1 MADNPSLHRH
11 DTTDPITT
19 TTTTSTSTST
29 SKHSSTTPSSTTP
42 PTGSATTP
50 PPRAGRRAWLGLAAL
65 MLPVLLV
72 SIDNTVLSFAIPQLS
87 QALSPTASQLLWI
100 VDIYPLM
107 LAGLL
112 VTMGTLGDRV
122 GRRRLLLIGATGFGA
137 VSVYAAFAGD
147 ASHLIAARA
156 LLGLFGATLMP
167 STLALLRNLFLD
179 DNQRR
184 LAIAIWAS
192 AFSAGSALGPIV
204 GGWLLEHFW
213 WGSIFLINV
222 PVLVVLL
229 VVAPFLLP
237 ESRNPGSVRLDPV
250 SVVLSV
256 VSMLPFV
263 FGIKKLAS
271 SGISTLGVA
280 SLLLGV
286 ALGVVFVRRQ
296 VRSRTPLL
304 EVGLFKNRVF
314 SASVLANFMAIFS
327 ISGLIFFVS
336 QYLQLVLDLSPME
349 AGLYL
354 LPGAAATVVMGLAAV
369 VLARVAPI
377 WLLIP
382 TGLLLA
388 TAGYLLGTTLTG
400 SSSVGVIV
408 VIFVLVGGGAGLAET
423 LTNDAILAS
432 VPPERAGAASGI
444 SETAYE
450 LGASLG
456 VAILGSV
463 LAAVYRTRLELPA
476 GLDPTVADQAQQTL
490 GGAVS
495 AADGLPAGQADALLE
510 AARAA
515 FAHGVDLTS
524 AIGAVL
530 AFLTAVSIGI
540 ALRSAQRATRRAGL
554 VELQG

>member
-1 MADNPSLHRH
+1 MADTPSLHRH
-11 DTTDPITT
+11 DTTSSTPEKTPTTGGTGTTPTT
-19 TTTTSTSTST
+19 TTGT
-29 SKHSSTTPSSTTP
+29 
-42 PTGSATTP
+42 
-50 PPRAGRRAWLGLAAL
+50 PRAGRRAWFGLAAL

-87 QALSPTASQLLWI
+87 QALSPSASQLLWI
-100 VDIYPLM
+100 VDIYPLI

-122 GRRRLLLIGATGFGA
+122 GRRRLLLVGATGFGL

-147 ASHLIAARA
+147 ATHLIAARA

-229 VVAPFLLP
+229 VVAPFVLP
-237 ESRNPGSVRLDPV
+237 ESRNPGSARLDPL

-271 SGISTLGVA
+271 DGLSPLGVA

-286 ALGVVFVRRQ
+286 ALGVLFVRRQ
-296 VRSRTPLL
+296 TRSNSPLL

-314 SASVLANFMAIFS
+314 SASVLANFMAVFS

-336 QYLQLVLDLSPME
+336 QYLQLVLELSPME

-354 LPGAAATVVMGLAAV
+354 LPGAAATVAMGLAAV
-369 VLARVAPI
+369 ALARIAPI

-382 TGLLLA
+382 VGLLLA
-388 TAGYLLGTTLTG
+388 TLGYLLGTTLTG

-476 GLDPTVADQAQQTL
+476 GLDPAVAEI
-490 GGAVS
+490 G
-495 AADGLPAGQADALLE
+495 
-510 AARAA
+510 RA
-515 FAHGVDLTS
+515 HV
-524 AIGAVL
+524 
-530 AFLTAVSIGI
+530 
-540 ALRSAQRATRRAGL
+540 
-554 VELQG
+554 

>member
-1 MADNPSLHRH
+1 MADTPSLHRH
-11 DTTDPITT
+11 DTTDP
-19 TTTTSTSTST
+19 
-29 SKHSSTTPSSTTP
+29 STTRTAAIAGTTAQKTAPS
-42 PTGSATTP
+42 A
-50 PPRAGRRAWLGLAAL
+50 PRAGRRAWFGLAAL

-87 QALSPTASQLLWI
+87 QALSPSASQLLWI
-100 VDIYPLM
+100 VDIYPLI

-122 GRRRLLLIGATGFGA
+122 GRRRLLLVGATGFGL

-147 ASHLIAARA
+147 ATHLIAARA

-237 ESRNPGSVRLDPV
+237 ESRNPGSARLDPL

-271 SGISTLGVA
+271 DGVSPLGVA

-296 VRSRTPLL
+296 TRSHSPLL
-304 EVGLFKNRVF
+304 EVGLFTNRVF
-314 SASVLANFMAIFS
+314 SASVLANFMAVFS

-336 QYLQLVLDLSPME
+336 QYLQLVLELSPMT

-354 LPGAAATVVMGLAAV
+354 LPGAAATVAMGLAAV
-369 VLARVAPI
+369 ALARIAPI

-382 TGLLLA
+382 VGLLLA
-388 TAGYLLGTTLTG
+388 TLGYLLGTTLTG

-476 GLDPTVADQAQQTL
+476 GLDPAVADQARETL

-495 AADGLPAGQADALLE
+495 AADGLPAAQADALLE
-510 AARAA
+510 AAKAA

-530 AFLTAVSIGI
+530 AFLTAVVIGV
-540 ALRSAQRATRRAGL
+540 ALRAAHRATRRSADRGAL
-554 VELQG
+554 VDA

>member
-1 MADNPSLHRH
+1 MADTPSLHRH
-11 DTTDPITT
+11 DTT
-19 TTTTSTSTST
+19 
-29 SKHSSTTPSSTTP
+29 SSTPEKTPTTGGTGTTP
-42 PTGSATTP
+42 TTATGT
-50 PPRAGRRAWLGLAAL
+50 PRAGRRAWFGLAAL

-87 QALSPTASQLLWI
+87 QALSPSASQLLWI
-100 VDIYPLM
+100 VDIYPLI

-122 GRRRLLLIGATGFGA
+122 GRRRLLLVGATGFGL

-147 ASHLIAARA
+147 ATHLIAARA

-229 VVAPFLLP
+229 VVAPFVLP
-237 ESRNPGSVRLDPV
+237 ESRNPGSARLDPL

-271 SGISTLGVA
+271 DGLSPLGVA

-286 ALGVVFVRRQ
+286 ALGVLFVRRQ
-296 VRSRTPLL
+296 TRSSSPLL

-314 SASVLANFMAIFS
+314 SASVLANFMAVFS

-336 QYLQLVLDLSPME
+336 QYLQLVLELSPME

-354 LPGAAATVVMGLAAV
+354 LPGAAATVAMGLAAV
-369 VLARVAPI
+369 ALARIAPI

-382 TGLLLA
+382 VGLLLA
-388 TAGYLLGTTLTG
+388 TLGYLLGTTLTG

-476 GLDPTVADQAQQTL
+476 GLDPAVADQARETL

-495 AADGLPAGQADALLE
+495 AADGLPADQADALLE
-510 AARAA
+510 AAKAA

-530 AFLTAVSIGI
+530 AFLTAVVIGV
-540 ALRSAQRATRRAGL
+540 ALRAAHRATRRTADQGTL
-554 VELQG
+554 VDA

>member
-1 MADNPSLHRH
+1 MADTPSLHRH
-11 DTTDPITT
+11 DTTDP
-19 TTTTSTSTST
+19 
-29 SKHSSTTPSSTTP
+29 STTRTGASTASTAEKTAP
-42 PTGSATTP
+42 DA
-50 PPRAGRRAWLGLAAL
+50 PRAGRRAWFGLAAL

-87 QALSPTASQLLWI
+87 QALSPSASQLLWI
-100 VDIYPLM
+100 VDIYPLI

-122 GRRRLLLIGATGFGA
+122 GRRRLLLVGATGFGL

-147 ASHLIAARA
+147 ATHLIAARA

-237 ESRNPGSVRLDPV
+237 ESRNPGSARLDPL

-271 SGISTLGVA
+271 DGISPLGVA

-286 ALGVVFVRRQ
+286 ALGVLFVRRQ
-296 VRSRTPLL
+296 TRSSLPAPRGRAVQEPRVLRL
-304 EVGLFKNRVF
+304 GPRQLHGGL
-314 SASVLANFMAIFS
+314 
-327 ISGLIFFVS
+327 
-336 QYLQLVLDLSPME
+336 LDLRSD
-349 AGLYL
+349 L
-354 LPGAAATVVMGLAAV
+354 L
-369 VLARVAPI
+369 RVAVP
-377 WLLIP
+377 P
-382 TGLLLA
+382 A
-388 TAGYLLGTTLTG
+388 RPRA
-400 SSSVGVIV
+400 VAD
-408 VIFVLVGGGAGLAET
+408 GGR
-423 LTNDAILAS
+423 S
-432 VPPERAGAASGI
+432 VPAPRCCRDRGHGARGRGPRPHRADLVAHPGGSAA
-444 SETAYE
+444 
-450 LGASLG
+450 
-456 VAILGSV
+456 
-463 LAAVYRTRLELPA
+463 RDPRLPA
-476 GLDPTVADQAQQTL
+476 RHH
-490 GGAVS
+490 
-495 AADGLPAGQADALLE
+495 ADGLVLGRGDRRDLRAGRRWSGSRGDAHERRDPRLGP
-510 AARAA
+510 ARACWRCVWHLRDGLRGSA
-515 FAHGVDLTS
+515 PRSASRSSAASSPPSTAHGS
-524 AIGAVL
+524 SCPR
-530 AFLTAVSIGI
+530 VST
-540 ALRSAQRATRRAGL
+540 LLSPTRRGRPSGAL
-554 VELQG
+554 

>member
-1 MADNPSLHRH
+1 MADTPSLHRH

-19 TTTTSTSTST
+19 RTSASTTSAPEKTA
-29 SKHSSTTPSSTTP
+29 PS
-42 PTGSATTP
+42 A
-50 PPRAGRRAWLGLAAL
+50 PRAGRRAWFGLAAL

-87 QALSPTASQLLWI
+87 QALSPSASQLLWI
-100 VDIYPLM
+100 VDIYPLI

-122 GRRRLLLIGATGFGA
+122 GRRRLLLVGATGFGL

-147 ASHLIAARA
+147 ATHLIAARA

-229 VVAPFLLP
+229 VVAPFVLP
-237 ESRNPGSVRLDPV
+237 ESRNPGSARLDPL

-271 SGISTLGVA
+271 DGLSPLGVA

-296 VRSRTPLL
+296 TRSRSPLL

-314 SASVLANFMAIFS
+314 SASVLANFMAVFS

-336 QYLQLVLDLSPME
+336 QYLQLVLELSPME

-354 LPGAAATVVMGLAAV
+354 LPGAAATVAMGLAAV
-369 VLARVAPI
+369 ALARIAPI

-382 TGLLLA
+382 VGLLLA
-388 TAGYLLGTTLTG
+388 TLGYLLGTTLTG

-476 GLDPTVADQAQQTL
+476 GLDPAVADQARETL

-510 AARAA
+510 AAKAA

-530 AFLTAVSIGI
+530 AFLTAVVIGV
-540 ALRSAQRATRRAGL
+540 ALRAAHRATRRTADQGTL
-554 VELQG
+554 VDA

>member
-11 DTTDPITT
+11 DTTDPITEHT
-19 TTTTSTSTST
+19 ATSGGSGGSGGRSESAASTAEKT
-29 SKHSSTTPSSTTP
+29 AP
-42 PTGSATTP
+42 GA
-50 PPRAGRRAWLGLAAL
+50 PRAGRRAWIGLAAL

-87 QALSPTASQLLWI
+87 QALSPSASQLLWI
-100 VDIYPLM
+100 VDIYPLI

-122 GRRRLLLIGATGFGA
+122 GRRRLLLVGATGFGL

-147 ASHLIAARA
+147 ATHLIAARA

-229 VVAPFLLP
+229 VVAPFVLP
-237 ESRNPGSVRLDPV
+237 ESRNPGSARLDPL

-271 SGISTLGVA
+271 DGVSPLGVA

-286 ALGVVFVRRQ
+286 ALGVLFVRRQ
-296 VRSRTPLL
+296 TRSSSPLL

-314 SASVLANFMAIFS
+314 SASVLANFMAVFS

-336 QYLQLVLDLSPME
+336 QYLQLVLELSPME

-354 LPGAAATVVMGLAAV
+354 LPGAAATVAMGLAAV
-369 VLARVAPI
+369 ALARIAPI

-382 TGLLLA
+382 VGLLLA
-388 TAGYLLGTTLTG
+388 TLGYLLGTTLTG

-476 GLDPTVADQAQQTL
+476 GLDPAVADQARETL

-510 AARAA
+510 AAKAA

-530 AFLTAVSIGI
+530 AFLTAVVIGV
-540 ALRSAQRATRRAGL
+540 ALRAAHRATRRTADQDTL
-554 VELQG
+554 VDA

>member
-1 MADNPSLHRH
+1 MADTPSLHRH
-11 DTTDPITT
+11 DTTDP
-19 TTTTSTSTST
+19 
-29 SKHSSTTPSSTTP
+29 STTRTAASAGTAQKTAPS
-42 PTGSATTP
+42 A
-50 PPRAGRRAWLGLAAL
+50 PRAGRRAWFGLAAL

-87 QALSPTASQLLWI
+87 QALSPSASQLLWI
-100 VDIYPLM
+100 VDIYPLI

-122 GRRRLLLIGATGFGA
+122 GRRRLLLVGATGFGL

-147 ASHLIAARA
+147 ATHLIAARA

-229 VVAPFLLP
+229 VVAPFVLP
-237 ESRNPGSVRLDPV
+237 ESRNPGSARLDPL

-271 SGISTLGVA
+271 DGLSPLGVA

-286 ALGVVFVRRQ
+286 ALGVLFVRRQ
-296 VRSRTPLL
+296 TRSSSPLL

-314 SASVLANFMAIFS
+314 SASVLANFMAVFS

-336 QYLQLVLDLSPME
+336 QYLQLVLELSPME

-354 LPGAAATVVMGLAAV
+354 LPGAAATVAMGLAAV
-369 VLARVAPI
+369 ALARIAPI

-382 TGLLLA
+382 VGLLLA
-388 TAGYLLGTTLTG
+388 TLGYLLGTTLTG

-476 GLDPTVADQAQQTL
+476 GLDPAVADQARETL

-510 AARAA
+510 AAKAA

-530 AFLTAVSIGI
+530 AFLTAVVIGV
-540 ALRSAQRATRRAGL
+540 ALRAAHRATRRTADQGTL
-554 VELQG
+554 VDA

>member
-1 MADNPSLHRH
+1 MADTPSLHRH
-11 DTTDPITT
+11 DTTDP
-19 TTTTSTSTST
+19 
-29 SKHSSTTPSSTTP
+29 STTGTAASAGTAQKTAPS
-42 PTGSATTP
+42 A
-50 PPRAGRRAWLGLAAL
+50 PRAGRRAWFGLAAL

-87 QALSPTASQLLWI
+87 QALSPSASQLLWI
-100 VDIYPLM
+100 VDIYPLI

-122 GRRRLLLIGATGFGA
+122 GRRRLLLVGATGFGL

-147 ASHLIAARA
+147 ATHLIAARA

-229 VVAPFLLP
+229 VVAPFVLP
-237 ESRNPGSVRLDPV
+237 ESRNPGSARLDPL

-271 SGISTLGVA
+271 DGLSPLGVA

-286 ALGVVFVRRQ
+286 ALGVLFVRRQ
-296 VRSRTPLL
+296 TRSSSPLL

-314 SASVLANFMAIFS
+314 SASVLANFMAVFS

-336 QYLQLVLDLSPME
+336 QYLQLVLELSPMQ

-354 LPGAAATVVMGLAAV
+354 LPGAAATVAMGLAAV
-369 VLARVAPI
+369 ALARIAPI

-382 TGLLLA
+382 VGLLLA
-388 TAGYLLGTTLTG
+388 TLGYLLGTTLTG

-476 GLDPTVADQAQQTL
+476 GLDPAVADQARETL

-510 AARAA
+510 AAKAA

-530 AFLTAVSIGI
+530 AFLTAVVIGV
-540 ALRSAQRATRRAGL
+540 ALRAAHRATRRTADQGTL
-554 VELQG
+554 VDA

>member
-1 MADNPSLHRH
+1 MADTPSLHRH
-11 DTTDPITT
+11 DTT
-19 TTTTSTSTST
+19 
-29 SKHSSTTPSSTTP
+29 SSTPEKTPTTGGSAP
-42 PTGSATTP
+42 SASATPTTETGS
-50 PPRAGRRAWLGLAAL
+50 PRAGRRAWFGLAAL

-87 QALSPTASQLLWI
+87 QALSPSASQLLWI
-100 VDIYPLM
+100 VDIYPLI

-122 GRRRLLLIGATGFGA
+122 GRRRLLLVGATGFGV

-237 ESRNPGSVRLDPV
+237 ESRNPGSARLDPV
-250 SVVLSV
+250 SVALSV

-271 SGISTLGVA
+271 DGVSPLGVA

-286 ALGVVFVRRQ
+286 TLGVVFVRRQ
-296 VRSRTPLL
+296 TRSRSPLL

-314 SASVLANFMAIFS
+314 SASVLANFMAVFS

-336 QYLQLVLDLSPME
+336 QYLQLVLELSPMT

-354 LPGAAATVVMGLAAV
+354 LPGAAATIVMGLAAV

-377 WLLIP
+377 WVLIP
-382 TGLLLA
+382 AGLLLA
-388 TAGYLLGTTLTG
+388 TVGYLLGTTLTG

-456 VAILGSV
+456 VAVLGSV

-476 GLDPTVADQAQQTL
+476 GLDPAVADQARETL

-495 AADGLPAGQADALLE
+495 AADGLPAGQADALLD
-510 AARAA
+510 AAKAA

-530 AFLTAVSIGI
+530 AFLTAVGIGL
-540 ALRSAQRATRRAGL
+540 ALRSAQRATRRTADRAAL
-554 VELQG
+554 VDA

>member
-1 MADNPSLHRH
+1 MADTPSLHRH
-11 DTTDPITT
+11 DTTDP
-19 TTTTSTSTST
+19 
-29 SKHSSTTPSSTTP
+29 STTRTTASAGTTAQKTAPS
-42 PTGSATTP
+42 A
-50 PPRAGRRAWLGLAAL
+50 PRAGRRAWFGLAAL

-87 QALSPTASQLLWI
+87 QALSPSASQLLWI
-100 VDIYPLM
+100 VDIYPLI

-112 VTMGTLGDRV
+112 VTIGTLGDRV
-122 GRRRLLLIGATGFGA
+122 GRRRLLLVGATGFGL

-147 ASHLIAARA
+147 ATHLIAARA

-229 VVAPFLLP
+229 VVAPFVLP
-237 ESRNPGSVRLDPV
+237 ESRNPGSARLDPL

-271 SGISTLGVA
+271 DGVSPLGVA

-286 ALGVVFVRRQ
+286 ALGVLFVRRQ
-296 VRSRTPLL
+296 TRSSSPLL

-314 SASVLANFMAIFS
+314 SASVLANFMAVFS

-336 QYLQLVLDLSPME
+336 QYLQLVLELSPME

-354 LPGAAATVVMGLAAV
+354 LPGAAATVAMGLAAV
-369 VLARVAPI
+369 ALARIAPI

-382 TGLLLA
+382 VGLLLA
-388 TAGYLLGTTLTG
+388 TLGYLLGTTLTG

-476 GLDPTVADQAQQTL
+476 GLDPAVADQARETL

-510 AARAA
+510 AAKAA

-530 AFLTAVSIGI
+530 AFLTAVVIGV
-540 ALRSAQRATRRAGL
+540 ALRAAHRATRRTADQDTL
-554 VELQG
+554 VDA

>member
-11 DTTDPITT
+11 DTTDPI